1 MQTSSS
7 HFTRHVPEIII
18 HCGFGKHESDPTDL
32 KLSQIIFWLPQVRSF
47 PCFHGACPLEIFPP
61 ASCSKSKVCLVLL
74 SNCFYF
80 SWFNRHS
87 SPTPHASTGCEV
99 LLFVKITRV
108 AIGYERTASFFFL
121 PPVNCPLL
129 SLSLCAHILL
139 SVTRVT
145 AAAPLRWAGGGHGPH
160 SGGAPPASSTDALPT
175 PAAPHSS
182 LYSFRAQARSVCYLV
197 STNPLLVL

>member
-61 ASCSKSKVCLVLL
+61 TASCSKSQGVFGFTFKLL
-74 SNCFYF
+74 LFF
-80 SWFNRHS
+80 WFNRHS
-87 SPTPHASTGCEV
+87 SPTPM
-99 LLFVKITRV
+99 LLRAVKSYFSLKLPALPSVMSVPLR
-108 AIGYERTASFFFL
+108 SFFFL
-121 PPVNCPLL
+121 PSTALS

-145 AAAPLRWAGGGHGPH
+145 AAAPLRWAGGHGPH

-182 LYSFRAQARSVCYLV
+182 LYPFRAQARSVCYLV